1 MASSELPASHADLL
15 ERPTFAHLATV
26 APDGSPHTSVMW
38 FDWDGEVLRFTHTTT
53 RQKFKNLQAEPRVAI
68 SIHDPDNPY
77 RALEVRGTVESTVP
91 DDEVA
96 SFYKSLQA
104 RYGED
109 YEITDA
115 PKRVILTVRPTS
127 YVTAV

>member
-1 MASSELPASHADLL
+1 MAHHELPASHADLL

-26 APDGSPHTSVMW
+26 APDGSPHSSVML
-38 FDWDGEVLRFTHTTT
+38 FVWDGEVLRFTHTST
-53 RQKFKNLQAEPRVAI
+53 RQKFKNLQHEPRVAI
-68 SIHDPDNPY
+68 SIHDPENGY
-77 RALEVRGTVESTVP
+77 RALEVRGVVESTVP

-96 SFYKSLQA
+96 SFYKSLQE

-109 YEITDA
+109 YAITDA

-127 YVTAV
+127 FVVK

>member
-1 MASSELPASHADLL
+1 MAITELPASHADLL

-38 FDWDGEVLRFTHTTT
+38 FVWDGEVLRFTHTST
-53 RQKFKNLQAEPRVAI
+53 RQKFKNLQVEPRIAL
-68 SIHDPDNPY
+68 SIHDPEDGY
-77 RALEVRGTVESTVP
+77 RSLEVRGVVESTVP

-104 RYGED
+104 RYGQD

-115 PKRVILTVRPTS
+115 AKRVILTVRPTTF
-127 YVTAV
+127 VVK